1 MSAPSTS
8 ALTTIAVK
16 HPSSLST
23 MLVQSP
29 PRRPAPPPPRGPAPS
44 RSPSLQDLEREERRV
59 REQLRCAQEFTFA
72 KLYANFGYKFQGLFH
87 ALMVQLSSA
96 DNKVVVHGV
105 QSEELPWRTKAVP
118 HKSKTAPTKN
128 NAYSRVFTKLESSL
142 EVALH
147 KLQSI
152 VSLLRSPLPSTPFR
166 ATKNSSSTQDQKES
180 RCSSSEEANADGSQ
194 KEPWKR
200 RKEHRVTNSTSFEK
214 GVGSWVSEQSQEV
227 ISEGMQRRGR
237 RAGKAVQRRR
247 AAQYFSELVD
257 VLVSKVENKEAFK
270 WCRTSCPPRSEW
282 GQRLASKEDKY
293 NPFL

>member
-72 KLYANFGYKFQGLFH
+72 KLYANFGYKFQCLFH

-128 NAYSRVFTKLESSL
+128 NVYSRVFTKLESSL

-166 ATKNSSSTQDQKES
+166 ATKNSSSTQDQEES
-180 RCSSSEEANADGSQ
+180 RCSSSEEAKPMGHKKSPGN
-194 KEPWKR
+194 EER
-200 RKEHRVTNSTSFEK
+200 STE
-214 GVGSWVSEQSQEV
+214 
-227 ISEGMQRRGR
+227 
-237 RAGKAVQRRR
+237 
-247 AAQYFSELVD
+247 
-257 VLVSKVENKEAFK
+257 
-270 WCRTSCPPRSEW
+270 
-282 GQRLASKEDKY
+282 
-293 NPFL
+293 